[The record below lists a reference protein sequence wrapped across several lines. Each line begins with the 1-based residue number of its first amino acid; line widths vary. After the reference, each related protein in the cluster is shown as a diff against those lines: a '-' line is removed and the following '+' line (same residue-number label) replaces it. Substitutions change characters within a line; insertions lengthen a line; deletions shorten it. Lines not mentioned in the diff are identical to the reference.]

1 MIEFIWFMGGFVG
14 GMFFTTICCFFMR
27 FNDDEDDDMIP
38 IAHAQHASV
47 DSDQVTIYDLEA

>member
-1 MIEFIWFMGGFVG
+1 MIEIIWFIGGFIA
-14 GMFFTTICCFFMR
+14 GMFFTVICCFFMR
-27 FNDDEDDDMIP
+27 FDDDEDAAIP